1 VRSVIYL
8 PFALSL
14 VLIGLSRVVCRRTSP
29 RAAAW
34 SVTTAMVVLAAS
46 TVGALALLAWPLAA
60 RIPPIAG
67 LGGWHPGAIDRRV
80 PVPLAVSLA
89 ATVGLSVLAG
99 VMLDQVRRIRDGV
112 LEVSRMHAE
121 LAPIS
126 GAVVTVVQDRRP
138 SAHALPGTLVH
149 RGRIVVSTGLLDA
162 LDHEERAAVLAHEH
176 AHLAHAHRLFVIVAA
191 LAAALNPLVWRC
203 RDDVGFALERWA
215 DEDAA
220 GRTSRR
226 VTARALARA
235 ALTNLAPCPN
245 GVLAPCPNA
254 MPALELLRLGVA
266 LRVAALLEPED
277 HHRGT
282 GLAWLVAVVALVGI
296 ASIAWATHDTE
307 RIFELLRS
315 H

>member
-14 VLIGLSRVVCRRTSP
+14 VLIGLSPVVCRRTSP

-34 SVTTAMVVLAAS
+34 SLTMAMVALAAS

-60 RIPPIAG
+60 RLPPIAS

-80 PVPLAVSLA
+80 PVPLAVSIA
-89 ATVGLSVLAG
+89 ATAAMSALAG
-99 VMLDQVRRIRDGV
+99 LVLDQVRRIRDGV

-121 LAPIS
+121 LAPIG
-126 GAVVTVVQDRRP
+126 GAVVAVVQDRRP

-149 RGRIVVSTGLLDA
+149 RGRVVVSTGLLDA

-176 AHLAHAHRLFVIVAA
+176 AHLAHAHRVFVIVAA
-191 LAAALNPLVWRC
+191 LTAALNPLVWRC

-226 VTARALARA
+226 VIARALARA
-235 ALTNLAPCPN
+235 SLTKLSPSPN
-245 GVLAPCPNA
+245 GMPAARPNG
-254 MPALELLRLGVA
+254 MPALGLLRLGVA

-277 HHRGT
+277 HHHGT
-282 GLAWLVAVVALVGI
+282 GLAWLVAAVALVGI
-296 ASIAWATHDTE
+296 AAIAWATHDTE
-307 RIFELLRS
+307 RIFELLRT